1 MEDAPSST
9 FSNLP
14 RMMKKPNLSSGDNSV
29 DGEEDKDEEQRQWR
43 EMDGDALEANKDTPA
58 PSISSWIKTAETSD
72 SKPSVDLTKSTM
84 DYNLSYEER
93 AALRRAE
100 RARRRKEREALV
112 ATAK

>member
-1 MEDAPSST
+1 
-9 FSNLP
+9 
-14 RMMKKPNLSSGDNSV
+14 MMKKPNLSSGDNSV

-43 EMDGDALEANKDTPA
+43 EMDGDALHREVEANKDTPA